1 MSSTR
6 RKSRIRGS
14 RPRLRTHMT
23 RTTIEPRSSMP
34 GRPPYTIRL
43 PIPPITVYPNTTP
56 PTTPTRSS
64 LIRATWLGTRR
75 PGIWGIRGRRI
86 SAAALRLIPLWP
98 PSIHL

>member
-1 MSSTR
+1 MSTTR

-14 RPRLRTHMT
+14 RPRLRTLMT

-34 GRPPYTIRL
+34 GRPPYTTPL
-43 PIPPITVYPNTTP
+43 PTRRITACPNTTP
-56 PTTPTRSS
+56 PITPTPSS

-86 SAAALRLIPLWP
+86 LAPALRPIVLWR